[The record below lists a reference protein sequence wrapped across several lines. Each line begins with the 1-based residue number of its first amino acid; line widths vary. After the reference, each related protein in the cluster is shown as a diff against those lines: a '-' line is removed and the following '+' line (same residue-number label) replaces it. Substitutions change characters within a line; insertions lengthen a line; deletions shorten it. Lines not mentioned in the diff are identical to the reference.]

1 MNNSSRYQTSTGRTP
16 AYKGNKFSI
25 FQYTIIALVLL
36 VGIFYALPNLYPT
49 QPSIQVAYTDTA
61 KSADQELLVE
71 LEKILNDSNTK
82 YEDMFL
88 RENKIVIK
96 LNDVDTQL
104 SSKTILQNALLDKVI
119 IALFLEPSTPQ
130 WLKDMG
136 ANPVKLGLDLSGGV
150 HFLLEV
156 DIDTAQQGRLEL
168 LLDTYRKSFAED
180 RIRFNESYI
189 EDLVLFFEFS
199 DKDSYNKALKKYRDE
214 SLGINGV
221 QYIITERP
229 SSNQLLLE
237 YSDIA
242 LREIR
247 DYAVGQNLITLR
259 NRVNELGVSEPVV
272 QRQGANRIV
281 VQLPGVQDPTAAKKI
296 IGKTANLEF
305 RLEANART
313 SPLRKEEFNF
323 KENDFQTAFLEKA
336 VIVSGDRVTN
346 ASTGFDESGFAQ
358 VNITLDMQGGR
369 AMQKATSGNIGRRL
383 GVLFVEQKTKSELVT
398 NSLGESVIEQTT
410 YIEKNIISL
419 ATVQAVLGTSFRIT
433 GVGTPAEA
441 SELALLLRA
450 GALAAPMKFVE
461 ERTVGPS
468 LGKENI
474 ELGMKSILIGFAL
487 VVLFM
492 AVYYKVFG
500 IAANISL
507 IINLVL
513 ITGIMSLLGASLTL
527 PGMAGIVLTVG
538 MAVDANVL
546 IFSRIREE
554 LKEKDPQ
561 TAIRDGFSRAFVTIF
576 DANVT
581 TLIAALI
588 LYIIGTGPVKGF
600 AITLSIGIVT
610 SMFTAIM
617 CTRAI
622 VNLVYGNKNIKV
634 LPI

>member
-1 MNNSSRYQTSTGRTP
+1 V
-16 AYKGNKFSI
+16 NKFSI
-25 FQYTIIALVLL
+25 YQYLLILVILVL
-36 VGIFYALPNLYPT
+36 GFTYALPNLYPT
-49 QPSIQVAYTDTA
+49 QPSIQVAYTDSGR
-61 KSADQELLVE
+61 SADQMLVSD
-71 LEKILNDSNTK
+71 LEDILNLNGIS
-82 YEDMFL
+82 YEEL
-88 RENKIVIK
+88 SLVENKIVIK
-96 LNDVDTQL
+96 FANLEQQL
-104 SSKTILQNALLDKVI
+104 ESKTVIQNKLLDKVI
-119 IALFLEPSTPQ
+119 VALNLEPTTPD
-130 WLKDMG
+130 WLKNIG
-136 ANPVKLGLDLSGGV
+136 GKPVKLGLDLSGGV

-168 LLDTYRKSFAED
+168 LLDTYRKTFKED
-180 RIRFNESYI
+180 RVKVSSSSIKE
-189 EDLVLFFEFS
+189 LVLYFEFT
-199 DKDSYNKALKKYRDE
+199 DKNSYNKALQKYRTD
-214 SLGINGV
+214 SPGINGL
-221 QYIITERP
+221 QYIITEKP
-229 SSNQLLLE
+229 ASNILLLE
-237 YSDIA
+237 YSDVA

-247 DYAVGQNLITLR
+247 DYAVGQNLMTLR
-259 NRVNELGVSEPVV
+259 NRVNELGVSEPIV

-313 SPLRKEEFNF
+313 SPLRKEEFGF
-323 KENDFQTAFLEKA
+323 KGNEYTTAFLEKG
-336 VIVSGDRVTN
+336 VVVSGDRVTN
-346 ASTGFDESGFAQ
+346 ANSGFDESGFSQ

-369 AMQKATSGNIGRRL
+369 AMQKASSANVGRKL
-383 GVLFVEQKTKSELVT
+383 AVLFVEQKSKSELVV
-398 NSLGESVIEQTT
+398 NDNGDSVIEQTS
-410 YIEKNIISL
+410 YIEKEIISL
-419 ATVQAVLGTSFRIT
+419 ATIQTTLGTAFRIT
-433 GVGTPAEA
+433 GVGTPQEA

-474 ELGMKSILIGFAL
+474 ELGMKSILIGLTL

-492 AVYYKVFG
+492 TFYYRVFG

-507 IINLVL
+507 LINLIL
-513 ITGIMSLLGASLTL
+513 ITGIMSLLGATLTL
-527 PGMAGIVLTVG
+527 PGIAGIVLTVG

-546 IFSRIREE
+546 IFARIREE

-561 TAIRDGFSRAFVTIF
+561 TAIRDGFSRAFITIF

-588 LYIIGTGPVKGF
+588 LYVIGTGPVKGF

-617 CTRAI
+617 CTRAM
-622 VNLVYGNKNIKV
+622 VNLMYGNKNIKE
-634 LPI
+634 LKI

>member
-1 MNNSSRYQTSTGRTP
+1 M
-16 AYKGNKFSI
+16 NKFSI
-25 FQYTIIALVLL
+25 SQYLLILFVLVL
-36 VGIFYALPNLYPT
+36 GFTYALPNLYPT
-49 QPSIQVAYTDTA
+49 QPSIQVAYTDSG
-61 KSADQELLVE
+61 KSADQVLLNE
-71 LEKILNDSNTK
+71 LEGILENNQVG
-82 YEDMFL
+82 YEELFL
-88 RENKIVIK
+88 RDGKIVIK
-96 LNDVDTQL
+96 FSTLDQQL
-104 SSKTILQNALLDKVI
+104 ESKTILQNKLLDKVI
-119 IALFLEPSTPQ
+119 IALNLEPTTPD
-130 WLKDMG
+130 WLKNLG
-136 ANPVKLGLDLSGGV
+136 GKPVKLGLDLSGGV

-168 LLDTYRKSFAED
+168 LLDTYRKTFKED
-180 RIRFNESYI
+180 KIQVANSSI
-189 EDLVLFFEFS
+189 KDLVLYFQFK
-199 DKDSYNKALKKYRDE
+199 DKESYNSALSKYRLD
-214 SLGINGV
+214 SPGINGL

-229 SSNQLLLE
+229 ASNSLLLE

-259 NRVNELGVSEPVV
+259 NRVNELGVSEPIV
-272 QRQGANRIV
+272 QRQGSNRIV

-305 RLEANART
+305 RLEANSRT

-323 KENDFQTAFLEKA
+323 KENDYMTASLEKA
-336 VIVSGDRVTN
+336 VVVSGDRVTN

-369 AMQKATSGNIGRRL
+369 QMQKATSGNIGRKL
-383 GVLFVEQKTKSELVT
+383 AVLFVEQKSKSELVT
-398 NSLGESVIEQTT
+398 DADGKSIIEQTT

-419 ATVQAVLGTSFRIT
+419 ATIQAVLGTSFRIT
-433 GVGTPAEA
+433 GVGSPQEA
-441 SELALLLRA
+441 SELALFLRA

-474 ELGMKSILIGFAL
+474 ELGMKSIMMGLAL

-492 AVYYKVFG
+492 TFYYRVFG

-507 IINLVL
+507 LINLVL
-513 ITGIMSLLGASLTL
+513 ITGIMSLLGATLTL
-527 PGMAGIVLTVG
+527 PGIAGIVLTVG

-546 IFSRIREE
+546 IFARIREE

-561 TAIRDGFSRAFVTIF
+561 TAIRDGFSRAFITIF

-600 AITLSIGIVT
+600 AITLSIGIIT

-617 CTRAI
+617 CTRAMVI
-622 VNLVYGNKNIKV
+622 IVYGNKNIKE
-634 LPI
+634 LKL

>member
-1 MNNSSRYQTSTGRTP
+1 MGS
-16 AYKGNKFSI
+16 
-25 FQYTIIALVLL
+25 
-36 VGIFYALPNLYPT
+36 FYALPNLYPT

-61 KSADQELLVE
+61 KSADQALLVE
-71 LEKILNDSNTK
+71 LEEILDSSNTV

-96 LNDVDTQL
+96 FNDVDTQL
-104 SSKTILQNALLDKVI
+104 SSKTVLQNALLDKVI

-180 RIRFNESYI
+180 RIKFNESYI

-221 QYIITERP
+221 QYVITERP

-305 RLEANART
+305 RMEANART

-323 KENDFQTAFLEKA
+323 KENDFQTAYLEKA

-441 SELALLLRA
+441 SELHC
-450 GALAAPMKFVE
+450 
-461 ERTVGPS
+461 S
-468 LGKENI
+468 
-474 ELGMKSILIGFAL
+474 
-487 VVLFM
+487 
-492 AVYYKVFG
+492 
-500 IAANISL
+500 
-507 IINLVL
+507 
-513 ITGIMSLLGASLTL
+513 
-527 PGMAGIVLTVG
+527 
-538 MAVDANVL
+538 
-546 IFSRIREE
+546 
-554 LKEKDPQ
+554 
-561 TAIRDGFSRAFVTIF
+561 
-576 DANVT
+576 
-581 TLIAALI
+581 
-588 LYIIGTGPVKGF
+588 
-600 AITLSIGIVT
+600 
-610 SMFTAIM
+610 
-617 CTRAI
+617 
-622 VNLVYGNKNIKV
+622 
-634 LPI
+634 